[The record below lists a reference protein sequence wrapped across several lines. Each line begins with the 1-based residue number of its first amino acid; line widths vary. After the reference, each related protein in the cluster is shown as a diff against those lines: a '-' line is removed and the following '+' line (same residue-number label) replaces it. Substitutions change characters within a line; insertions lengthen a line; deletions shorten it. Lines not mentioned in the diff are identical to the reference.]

1 MEPIAPVTLLYGLSP
16 GPGRAK
22 TPLLA
27 ILSVLSCLL
36 FLTGTTV
43 SCVAADPFSS
53 EDNLTTTIFL
63 PDVLV
68 ASAYPTKA
76 AYAGYEDIVRLDVF
90 VFDDDELRRLDSYC
104 SFDRP
109 ESPYLNVNSS
119 AGDKLVVILANCL
132 GHSFTADEFR
142 SYDSLGEVVWLLEDE
157 DPARPVMSGECQ
169 ISAGAAGYTP
179 LQLTPLLADICLD
192 HLKVDFSGRGYRSRT
207 LENCRVFLTNL
218 SGSCE
223 VLRRDGF
230 RITELENAGA
240 QDPAYISRMKHPEMV
255 SRSVTPGYWAPVDLH
270 CYPNDSADDGPG
282 SPHTRMVVQGDIDGE
297 TYYYPI
303 DINQD
308 GFGYASGPHGISRNV
323 KYSYGLLI
331 TRKGSTD
338 PDTPVGPEQ
347 VVGEASIKLFPGQY
361 ITGTN
366 NDRIHVWVE
375 VTPEDTPVYI
385 SREDLDFDVERGI
398 YTYEID
404 PDGHGVVLTLQD
416 NGTGM
421 FTIDAGPP
429 VNDGFLVMVVVN
441 P

>member
-1 MEPIAPVTLLYGLSP
+1 MEPIAPASHLYGLSP
-16 GPGRAK
+16 WPRRAE

-36 FLTGTTV
+36 FLAGTTV
-43 SCVAADPFSS
+43 SCGNADPLSCEKTVTS
-53 EDNLTTTIFL
+53 TIFL
-63 PDVLV
+63 PDILI
-68 ASAYPTKA
+68 ASEYPTKA
-76 AYAGYEDIVRLDVF
+76 AYAGYGDIARLDVF
-90 VFDDDELRRLDSYC
+90 VFNDDEIRRLDSYC
-104 SFDRP
+104 SFDNP
-109 ESPYLNVNSS
+109 DSPYISVNSS
-119 AGDKLVVILANCL
+119 AGDKLVVVLANCI

-142 SYDSLGEVVWLLEDE
+142 SYDTLGEVSWRLEDE

-179 LQLTPLLADICLD
+179 IQLTPLLADICLD

-223 VLRRDGF
+223 VLRKDGF

-240 QDPAYISRMKHPEMV
+240 PDPDYLARMKHPEMV
-255 SRSVTPGYWAPVDLH
+255 SRSVVPGYWAPVDLH
-270 CYPNDSADDGPG
+270 CYPNDSATDGPG
-282 SPHTRMVVQGDIDGE
+282 NPRTRMVVQGDIDGE
-297 TYYYPI
+297 TYYYPV

-308 GFGYASGPHGISRNV
+308 GFGYSSGPHGISRNV
-323 KYSYGLLI
+323 KYSYNLLI

-347 VVGEASIKLFPGQY
+347 VIGEAYIKLFPGQY

-366 NDRIHVWVE
+366 GERIHVWVE
-375 VTPEDTPVYI
+375 VNPEDTPVYI
-385 SREDLDFDVERGI
+385 SRDDLDFDVERGI
-398 YTYEID
+398 YTYEMD
-404 PDGHGVVLTLQD
+404 PGGHGVTLTLKD

-429 VNDGFLVMVVVN
+429 VNDGFLVIVVVN

>member
-1 MEPIAPVTLLYGLSP
+1 MEPIAPVTHLYGHPP
-16 GPGRAK
+16 GAVRAR

-27 ILSVLSCLL
+27 FFSVLSCLL
-36 FLTGTTV
+36 FLSGTTV
-43 SCVAADPFSS
+43 SCGTADPFSS
-53 EDNLTTTIFL
+53 ESSVTTTIFL

-76 AYAGYEDIVRLDVF
+76 AYAGYEDIARLDVF

-109 ESPYLNVNSS
+109 ESPYISVNSS
-119 AGDKLVVILANCL
+119 AGDKLVVILANCT

-142 SYDSLGEVVWLLEDE
+142 SYDSLGEVVWHLEDE

-192 HLKVDFSGRGYRSRT
+192 HLKVNFSGRGYRSRT

-240 QDPAYISRMKHPEMV
+240 PDQAFLSRMKHPEMV
-255 SRSVTPGYWAPVDLH
+255 SRSVTPGYWAPVDLY
-270 CYPNDSADDGPG
+270 CYPNDTADDGPG
-282 SPHTRMVVQGDIDGE
+282 SPRTRMVVQGDIDGV

-308 GFGYASGPHGISRNV
+308 GFGYTSGPRGISRNV
-323 KYSYGLLI
+323 KYSYSLLV

-361 ITGTN
+361 ITGAN
-366 NDRIHVWVE
+366 NERIHVWVE
-375 VTPEDTPVYI
+375 VSPEDTPVYI

-404 PDGHGVVLTLQD
+404 PDGHGVVLTLRD

-429 VNDGFLVMVVVN
+429 VNDGFLVIVVVN